1 VVFDRRAMLA
11 CATAAFLAALV
22 YLNALHGPF
31 VYDDYRTIV
40 VNSSIEHLLSL
51 PSIVAHD
58 VARPMV
64 NLSYALD
71 HRIWGDAPFGFHVTS
86 LLLHVLNVVLLFQ
99 VAWRFTV
106 DLQHTRG
113 PKTVGPIS
121 PLVAAFTAAALF
133 AVHPMMTE
141 AVGYISGRSELLCG
155 AFFLSAALCTR
166 RWMLHQGTKW
176 WVLTVVFWL
185 AAILSKEIAALYPL
199 VMMAYGRLVLGGPWS
214 EKRDRLVRL
223 YVPLLA
229 AATLLAV
236 ARVTLFGVVEHPGGL
251 AVKWQLV
258 LSEITV
264 IGRYVG
270 MLVVPS
276 GQAIFHDVRIV
287 PGLTDPAVLI
297 AIGTIALLVV
307 VAIELRRTLP
317 LMSVGVF
324 WFLLLVV
331 PSSALAIVN
340 QGELMAEHRVYLASG
355 GLFLAAGTGLS
366 WLFTRLSASP
376 AILRWA
382 AGAVVA
388 IEIVSLGGATLAR
401 NTVWSDPVT
410 LWREAVSQS
419 PNNWLPQ
426 ASLGEALHAEGRH
439 QEAIRAYQAA
449 VRLNQKEA
457 YTYFKLGLC
466 YAELGRFKE
475 AAVTFDR
482 LRQVDPA
489 STLVPTGLG
498 IVAMMAGNVDLARRD
513 FQTAIAQ
520 NPREIMA
527 RQWQAVLEEVVA
539 KNPAEALR
547 LCEEIHR
554 ISPGTLGD
562 DDCIARNR
570 AQLGPRIGGH

>member
-1 VVFDRRAMLA
+1 VAPGFRDLLA
-11 CATAAFLAALV
+11 CAAAACLALLV
-22 YLNALHGPF
+22 YLNAFHIPF

-40 VNSSIEHLLSL
+40 VNSSIEHLSSL
-51 PSIVAHD
+51 RAIVAHD
-58 VARPMV
+58 IARPMV
-64 NLSYALD
+64 NLSYAID
-71 HRIWGDAPFGFHVTS
+71 HQIWGEAPFGFHLTS
-86 LLLHVLNVVLLFQ
+86 LLLHVINVVLLFQ
-99 VAWRFTV
+99 VAWQFTV

-113 PKTVGPIS
+113 SETVGAIS
-121 PLVAAFTAAALF
+121 PLVVAFTAAALF
-133 AVHPMMTE
+133 AVHPLMSE
-141 AVGYISGRSELLCG
+141 AVAYVSGRSELLC
-155 AFFLSAALCTR
+155 ATFFLSAALCTR
-166 RWMLHQGTKW
+166 RWMLHDGTKW

-185 AAILSKEIAALYPL
+185 AALLSKEIAAMYPL
-199 VMMAYGRLVLGGPWS
+199 VMMAYGRLVLGGVS
-214 EKRDRLVRL
+214 SDKRNRFWRLHL
-223 YVPLLA
+223 PLLGA
-229 AATLLAV
+229 AALVAV

-251 AVKWQLV
+251 DVKWRLF
-258 LSEITV
+258 LTEITV
-264 IGRYVG
+264 IARYVG

-276 GQAIFHDVRIV
+276 GQAIFHGVRIV
-287 PGLTDPAVLI
+287 PGITDTSVLI

-317 LMSVGVF
+317 LMSAGIL

-331 PSSALAIVN
+331 PSSAIAIVN
-340 QGELMAEHRVYLASG
+340 QGELMAEHRIYLASA

-366 WLFTRLSASP
+366 WLFSRLAGAS

-382 AGAVVA
+382 VGAVVA
-388 IEIVSLGGATLAR
+388 IEIISLGGATLAR
-401 NTVWSDPVT
+401 NAVWSDPVT

-419 PNNWLPQ
+419 PNNWIPQ
-426 ASLGEALHAEGRH
+426 ASLGQALHEAGRH
-439 QEAIRAYQAA
+439 PEAIQAYQAA
-449 VRLNQKEA
+449 VRLNQKDA

-466 YAELGRFKE
+466 YAELGRFRE
-475 AAVTFDR
+475 AALTFDR
-482 LRQVDPA
+482 LRQVDPS

-498 IVAMMAGNVDLARRD
+498 IVAMMTGNVDLARRD
-513 FQTAIAQ
+513 FQAAILQ

-570 AQLGPRIGGH
+570 AQLAQRSGGH